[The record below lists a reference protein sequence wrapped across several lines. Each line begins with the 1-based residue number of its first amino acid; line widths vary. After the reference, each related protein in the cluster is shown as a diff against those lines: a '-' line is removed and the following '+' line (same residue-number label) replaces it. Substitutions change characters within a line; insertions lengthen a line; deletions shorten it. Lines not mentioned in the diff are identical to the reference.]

1 MINKI
6 PNPQTKKFRVAY
18 VGEFLGD
25 FIKTFSINLFPR
37 GKVKLGEK
45 IKPHTTGKIP
55 SAFHAATIDNGVTGG
70 TGPTGPTHKLWAVG
84 DEVVYHSYQNE
95 AFQTGPTGGFASDEK
110 TFEGSDLLSVGDETD
125 EPIETTPVLISGST
139 LGIIIVS
146 GTGSTEIGA
155 QSFKANGPLDKLT
168 ISAKKVG
175 TPVDDLEIAIQED
188 DDGKPDGTD
197 LTKATIDPADLEDDK
212 YTEVE
217 LEASDFD
224 NALTFGVAKKYWV
237 VFRRSGASSS
247 SNFYLVK
254 LIAGGT
260 TDPYEDGEYRSYN
273 GTNWIRIDKQEDTQ
287 GDDTSAAF
295 PTDNN
300 VVLGETGW
308 TDPTRAQTDTL
319 GDGNYSYAQPTEGA
333 SYKHV
338 WKKFGFSLPTGAII
352 NAVEV
357 QMRAALST
365 VTYGNPPIYLNLTKN
380 AEDKSGI
387 EKSTGTSLTATPTTF
402 TYGGK
407 SAPLI
412 NSLDDTWGNV
422 FTPDEINSDNFG
434 IRLDTFAGGPAPAD
448 SLQYRVIWIKM
459 KVYYYENDPE
469 DENFMDADLKVQT
482 SFPQASERLYLTTT
496 KDVLF
501 NGSETTDW
509 QSLWRGILQ
518 KDDLNENYPAIL
530 KNLGAGGTLLLAN
543 ENKVHTM
550 IATANDL
557 SESDENKL
565 IFDPT
570 HYINWIGITNSAV
583 FGGLHHKE
591 SETLPS
597 QVFYYEPFAE
607 RIRIFTIKEG
617 ATMGFIKDENCHIID
632 KTGQM
637 RVFTGSSFQVY
648 NYFPPYHRGEKITKL
663 PHRNGIRVIGDI
675 VKIAWE
681 GQYPDPAGIWVY
693 EDDNLY
699 HRNSLVYDADNLN
712 SYGAMELSE
721 LRALYE
727 SDYTYLGAGVENA
740 TGANVEGIY
749 SNLTMGSV
757 SDTNR
762 GHFVTSK
769 LISPE
774 INNVW
779 QDILLKYEKGA
790 SFVAKQKV
798 EAEGVVEGTG
808 APAFTGTWTSA
819 TTFTSND
826 ADFVT
831 AVSDG
836 DVKVGDEIIVRKGA
850 SAGLLAHITEI
861 TGTTTKTVTID
872 EGLATTGNFT
882 FSTERWAKISLDYKT
897 DKLSA
902 KASLKDQKLENAQF
916 KIYSKGTLEEIQIHS
931 IVDKTIKR

>member
-6 PNPQTKKFRVAY
+6 PNPQSKKFLVAY
-18 VGEFLGD
+18 IGEYLGD
-25 FIKTFSINLFPR
+25 FIKTFTLDLFPR
-37 GKVKLGEK
+37 GKAKLGEK
-45 IKPHTTGKIP
+45 IKPHTIGKIP
-55 SAFHAATIDNGVTGG
+55 SAFHPATIDNGVTGG

-95 AFQTGPTGGFASDEK
+95 VFQTGPTGGFATDEE
-110 TFEGSDLLSVGDETD
+110 TWIGSDLLSVGDETE

-139 LGIIIVS
+139 TMDFILTGEDNNVRVS
-146 GTGSTEIGA
+146 
-155 QSFKANGPLDKLT
+155 QSFKANGSLDLIKVNV
-168 ISAKKVG
+168 KKVG
-175 TPVDDLEIAIQED
+175 TPTDNLKVAIQKGET
-188 DDGKPDGTD
+188 PDGVDLDSENIAPGD
-197 LTKATIDPADLEDDK
+197 LTTSYQEIELDDFSVDLPLGT
-212 YTEVE
+212 Y
-217 LEASDFD
+217 SI
-224 NALTFGVAKKYWV
+224 
-237 VFRRSGASSS
+237 VFSRTDTDSTNYFAIQI
-247 SNFYLVK
+247 VT
-254 LIAGGT
+254 AT
-260 TDPYEDGEYRSYN
+260 TDTYEDGEAKLYDGSDWLTFNKSSTTGYN
-273 GTNWIRIDKQEDTQ
+273 L
-287 GDDTSAAF
+287 
-295 PTDNN
+295 PTDN
-300 VVLGETGW
+300 VATTGYASGW
-308 TDPTRAQTDTL
+308 SNPNNAQTKAG
-319 GDGNYSYAQPTEGA
+319 GDLSYAQAYPTGGTTTNIYA
-333 SYKHV
+333 HT
-338 WKKFGFSLPTGAII
+338 WNKFGFNIPTGAYILGI
-352 NAVEV
+352 AVQSR
-357 QMRAALST
+357 QMVTIGPSGGVRLS
-365 VTYGNPPIYLNLTKN
+365 VTKDSATKN
-380 AEDKSGI
+380 KEI
-387 EKSTGTSLTATPTTF
+387 TPTLTSSF
-402 TYGGK
+402 ATYVSG
-407 SAPLI
+407 SATELW
-412 NSLDDTWGNV
+412 DTTWSP
-422 FTPDEINSDNFG
+422 TEINSDDFG
-434 IRLDTFAGGPAPAD
+434 VILETLQGAPGGIGWFCA
-448 SLQYRVIWIKM
+448 WIEV
-459 KVYYYENDPE
+459 KVYYLEKAE
-469 DENFMDADLKVQT
+469 DAESYLDAKISVQT

-518 KDDLNENYPAIL
+518 KDDLNEKYPAIL

-543 ENKVHTM
+543 DNKVHTM
-550 IATANDL
+550 IATANDP

-565 IFDPT
+565 IFDST

-583 FGGLHHKE
+583 FGGLHHKQ
-591 SETLPS
+591 SSTLPS

-712 SYGAMELSE
+712 SYGAIELSE

-727 SDYTYLGAGVENA
+727 DNGIFVGAGVENA

-749 SNLTMGSV
+749 STLGGSV
-757 SDTNR
+757 ADTNR
-762 GHFVTSK
+762 GHVVTSK
-769 LISPE
+769 FISPE

-798 EAEGVVEGTG
+798 EAEGVVEGSG

-819 TTFTSND
+819 TTFTSTD
-826 ADFVT
+826 ATFIT
-831 AVSDG
+831 AINDG

-861 TGTTTKTVTID
+861 EGTTTKTVTID

-916 KIYSKGTLEEIQIHS
+916 KIYTKGTLEEIQVHS

>member
-18 VGEFLGD
+18 IGEFLGD
-25 FIKTFSINLFPR
+25 FIKTFTINLFPR

-45 IKPHTTGKIP
+45 IKPHTTGIDIP
-55 SAFHAATIDNGVTGG
+55 SDFYPATIDNGVTLG
-70 TGPTGPTHKLWAVG
+70 TGATGPTHKLWAVS
-84 DEVVYHSYQNE
+84 DDNVVYHSYQNE

-139 LGIIIVS
+139 TLDFILTGDDNNVQVS
-146 GTGSTEIGA
+146 
-155 QSFKANGPLDKLT
+155 QSFVANGSLDLIKVNV
-168 ISAKKVG
+168 KKIG
-175 TPVDDLEIAIQED
+175 TPTDNLKIAIQKGET
-188 DDGKPDGTD
+188 PDGVD
-197 LTKATIDPADLEDDK
+197 LDSTTIDPDDLDTDYE
-212 YTEVE
+212 EIE
-217 LEASDFD
+217 LDDFD
-224 NALTFGVAKKYWV
+224 VDLPLGTYSLVFSRTDTDTDNYFAIEIVTATTDTYENGEAKLYDGSNWLTYNK
-237 VFRRSGASSS
+237 S
-247 SNFYLVK
+247 SNTGYNLPTSNE
-254 LIAGGT
+254 AT
-260 TDPYEDGEYRSYN
+260 TGYAS
-273 GTNWIRIDKQEDTQ
+273 
-287 GDDTSAAF
+287 
-295 PTDNN
+295 
-300 VVLGETGW
+300 GW
-308 TDPTRAQTDTL
+308 TDPTDAQTKAG
-319 GDGNYSYAQPTEGA
+319 GDLSYAYANPTGHPFLINP
-333 SYKHV
+333 YKHS
-338 WKKFGFSLPTGAII
+338 WNNFGFNIPTGAYILGI
-352 NAVEV
+352 AVQARLLFNSNTIPLTDGGIKV
-357 QMRAALST
+357 T
-365 VTYGNPPIYLNLTKN
+365 VTKDSETDNKVVAQTVNNSFTDYVIGDNSELWDTTW
-380 AEDKSGI
+380 S
-387 EKSTGTSLTATPTTF
+387 PT
-402 TYGGK
+402 
-407 SAPLI
+407 
-412 NSLDDTWGNV
+412 
-422 FTPDEINSDNFG
+422 EINDSDFG
-434 IRLDTFAGGPAPAD
+434 VMLETFSGANTGAYWRCSWLEA
-448 SLQYRVIWIKM
+448 
-459 KVYYYENDPE
+459 KVYYLENDTDVDE
-469 DENFMDADLKVQT
+469 DDENFLDAKISVQT
-482 SFPQASERLYLTTT
+482 SFPQAFERLYLTTT

-509 QSLWRGILQ
+509 HSLWRGILQ

-550 IATANDL
+550 IATATDE

-565 IFDPT
+565 VFDPT
-570 HYINWIGITNSAV
+570 HYINWIGVTNSAV
-583 FGGLHHKE
+583 FGGLCHKQ

-617 ATMGFIKDENCHIID
+617 ATIGFIKDENCHIID

-648 NYFPPYHRGEKITKL
+648 NYFPPYYRGEKITKL
-663 PHRNGIRVIGDI
+663 PHRNGIKVIGDI

-712 SYGAMELSE
+712 SYGAIELSE

-727 SDYTYLGAGVENA
+727 SDYTYLGAGVENGVG
-740 TGANVEGIY
+740 TDVEGIY

-779 QDILLKYEKGA
+779 QDILLKYEKDA
-790 SFVAKQKV
+790 SFVAKQRV
-798 EAEGVVEGTG
+798 EAEGITEGTG
-808 APAFTGTWTSA
+808 APAFTGTWTSS

-826 ADFVT
+826 ADFIT

-861 TGTTTKTVTID
+861 EGDLVSKTVTID